1 MKVYRK
7 IEGARATKGA
17 TSWSRRDSG
26 QMTIVV
32 ALAMGTFLL
41 GFVGF
46 GADMTNL
53 WFHRQS
59 AQNAAD
65 SACMAGAMDMLL
77 AANAGTPNAATGGL
91 GAGLT
96 PFTAGT
102 PFDCGSGNGLG
113 AGNHL
118 PNSVPCKYAK
128 LNGYNGTGFPGN
140 AQREGNQVSVS
151 FPASIPGVAAPDASA
166 GLTYPFMRVDVLDR
180 VKVYFSAMFGGSG
193 VQDVVSTAKCG
204 LQGGVASVPLLVLNT
219 TELASFSDGGTPLV
233 KILGGP
239 TRSIQVNSK
248 NSLAALVSNNPQ
260 IDLTQGGPNYNGSS
274 FGVTGGPS
282 NAPAGFV
289 TNPPASWQSSTVPIP
304 DPFRKLAP
312 PSVTTSATVPTAG
325 TSKTVLP
332 GVDGCPITATT
343 IAAGFVTCTE
353 YSAGSYPT
361 GIIVQT
367 QVALFA
373 PGVYYVGGL
382 GLQLLS
388 NSAVRPTD
396 PGGVG
401 CLPLLPVPP
410 CHTASAAGDGSM
422 GTVFY
427 LDYLATGATVT
438 TTANTGSTTAVPG
451 LSSFDT
457 SNARCP
463 GQAAFDSRL
472 SIPSGVDGNVLLAPC
487 TTNGTYET
495 TPTNVGSGASP
506 GKRGMLF
513 FQNRA
518 KAALPQF
525 HGQGALLLNG
535 AMYFH
540 DCPNS
545 MTGPCSN
552 PPTDYQTQLG
562 LWGGSGTG
570 TQLIGQI
577 VVDKLS
583 LAGNSSINMDLSPQ
597 PFDGLSVAL
606 LQ

>member
-1 MKVYRK
+1 MNVYRK
-7 IEGARATKGA
+7 IERARAARGA
-17 TSWSRRDSG
+17 ASWSRRDSG

-77 AANAGTPNAATGGL
+77 AANAGTPNAATGAL

-151 FPASIPGVAAPDASA
+151 FPASIPGVAAPNASA

-204 LQGGVASVPLLVLNT
+204 LQGGLSSVPLLVLNP
-219 TELASFSDGGTPLV
+219 TELASFNDGGTPLV

-239 TRSIQVNSK
+239 TRSMQVNSK
-248 NSLAALVSNNPQ
+248 NALAASVSNNPQ
-260 IDLTQGGPNYNGSS
+260 IDFTQGGPSFNGSS

-282 NAPAGFV
+282 NAPAGFF
-289 TNPPASWQSSTVPIP
+289 TNPPASWQASTVPIP

-312 PSVTTSATVPTAG
+312 PPVTTATQVPGAG
-325 TSKTVLP
+325 TFKTVAITQ
-332 GVDGCPITATT
+332 DGCPIG
-343 IAAGFVTCTE
+343 IPYLDCTE
-353 YSAGSYPT
+353 YLPGNYPG
-361 GIIVQT
+361 GITISS

-373 PGVYYVGGL
+373 PGVYYLGGT
-382 GLQLLS
+382 GLIVASGSL
-388 NSAVRPTD
+388 VRPTD
-396 PGGVG
+396 ASG
-401 CLPLLPVPP
+401 LPCSLLVLIG
-410 CHTASAAGDGSM
+410 CHTPSAAGDGSK

-427 LDYLATGATVT
+427 LTNNGGAW
-438 TTANTGSTTAVPG
+438 GSGAPTIVITSNSGSLVAA
-451 LSSFDT
+451 SYDT
-457 SNARCP
+457 SKSLCP
-463 GQAAFDSRL
+463 GQAPFDPRL
-472 SIPSGVDGNVLLAPC
+472 SIPAFVDGNVFLAPC
-487 TTNGTYET
+487 TNSGTY
-495 TPTNVGSGASP
+495 
-506 GKRGMLF
+506 
-513 FQNRA
+513 
-518 KAALPQF
+518 
-525 HGQGALLLNG
+525 
-535 AMYFH
+535 
-540 DCPNS
+540 
-545 MTGPCSN
+545 
-552 PPTDYQTQLG
+552 
-562 LWGGSGTG
+562 
-570 TQLIGQI
+570 
-577 VVDKLS
+577 
-583 LAGNSSINMDLSPQ
+583 
-597 PFDGLSVAL
+597 
-606 LQ
+606 

>member
-1 MKVYRK
+1 MNVYRK
-7 IEGARATKGA
+7 IERARAARGA
-17 TSWSRRDSG
+17 ASWSRRDSG

-113 AGNHL
+113 PGNHL

-128 LNGYNGTGFPGN
+128 LNGYNGAGFPGN
-140 AQREGNQVSVS
+140 AQREGNSVSVS
-151 FPASIPGVAAPDASA
+151 FPASIPGVAAPNASA

-204 LQGGVASVPLLVLNT
+204 LQGGLSSVPLLVLNP
-219 TELASFSDGGTPLV
+219 TELASFNDGGTPLV

-239 TRSIQVNSK
+239 ARSMQVNSK
-248 NSLAALVSNNPQ
+248 NALAASVSNNPQ
-260 IDLTQGGPNYNGSS
+260 IDFTQGGPNFNGSS

-312 PSVTTSATVPTAG
+312 PPVTTAATVPGAG
-325 TSKTVLP
+325 TSKTVLL
-332 GVDGCPITATT
+332 GVDGCPLGIPY
-343 IAAGFVTCTE
+343 VTCTE
-353 YSAGSYPT
+353 YLPGNYPG
-361 GIIVQT
+361 GITVSS

-373 PGVYYVGGL
+373 PGVYYVGGS
-382 GLQLLS
+382 GLILASGGL
-388 NSAVRPTD
+388 ARPTD
-396 PGGVG
+396 STTGAA
-401 CLPLLPVPP
+401 CIPLLPIPP
-410 CHTASAAGDGSM
+410 CHNASAAGDGSM
-422 GTVFY
+422 GTIFY
-427 LDYLATGATVT
+427 LQAGALVNIGSNSGTQIAT
-438 TTANTGSTTAVPG
+438 P
-451 LSSFDT
+451 FDT
-457 SNARCP
+457 SRALCP
-463 GQAAFDSRL
+463 GQAPFDSRL
-472 SIPSGVDGNVLLAPC
+472 RIPSTADGNVFLAPC

-506 GKRGMLF
+506 GARGMLF
-513 FQNRA
+513 FQDRS

-540 DCPNS
+540 HCPNS
-545 MTGPCSN
+545 MTGPCNN

-570 TQLIGQI
+570 TQLVGQI

-583 LAGNSSINMDLSPQ
+583 LQGNSSINMDLSPQ
-597 PFDGLSVAL
+597 PFNGLSVAL